1 MRRGERDVEWRCAGG
16 GGGEGEAPRA
26 GGDSAAVEQRRLAA
40 AAAGERLYGEE
51 GAGRRRAL
59 QPQPAVSLPAA
70 VPDLFGECTEVRAGE
85 MVSRRS
91 SEHCANTRTTNAASA
106 AEYGRMRRET
116 CPLERQLEWMSSY
129 SASRHEICGDTGRY
143 GEIWGDTPLLGRQTR
158 DAPPARPRR
167 GASLTPEEDAASTSP
182 GASSASKKKPR
193 SSTACSSVSAS
204 YTDAWVRYT
213 SLHTHTQWGK
223 GRATL
228 ASPHRRHWTRKAQ
241 HVGERCAC
249 VRACVRAC
257 ACVRALLSVY
267 LSECSCARLLVQRRP
282 CRGPQPPSLG

>member
-59 QPQPAVSLPAA
+59 EPQPAVSLPAA

-85 MVSRRS
+85 MVSRRA
-91 SEHCANTRTTNAASA
+91 SEHCANTRATNAASA

-129 SASRHEICGDTGRY
+129 SASRHEICGDTGRF
-143 GEIWGDTPLLGRQTR
+143 GEIWGGYSASRAPDARCAAGAAAKGRQPHAGGGCGEHLAGGVER
-158 DAPPARPRR
+158 
-167 GASLTPEEDAASTSP
+167 LQEEAA
-182 GASSASKKKPR
+182 
-193 SSTACSSVSAS
+193 
-204 YTDAWVRYT
+204 
-213 SLHTHTQWGK
+213 LEH
-223 GRATL
+223 
-228 ASPHRRHWTRKAQ
+228 
-241 HVGERCAC
+241 
-249 VRACVRAC
+249 
-257 ACVRALLSVY
+257 
-267 LSECSCARLLVQRRP
+267 RLLVRLGLVHGRLGQVHISAHSHTVGQGPGNPRISTP
-282 CRGPQPPSLG
+282 TALDAQGPARG